1 MCTSYHGMADDA
13 REWSVFPLFQIFI
26 RTVQKIFQT
35 AGFHLVFTHIPEFH
49 LHILRFFFPAG
60 ILLFWFF
67 CWFRDFLCHFSV
79 CRTFCILRWFPC
91 ALCCI
96 FRTKI

>member
-60 ILLFWFF
+60 ILRLTKPYTVQNPFPSHSGS
-67 CWFRDFLCHFSV
+67 RDYAPFL
-79 CRTFCILRWFPC
+79 LR
-91 ALCCI
+91 
-96 FRTKI
+96 